1 LPKYD
6 EIDWNQAECR
16 ALGIPTDLFYS
27 VEEERSIMQYEYIN
41 SLRSICTACP
51 LWKECL
57 TYAFAHEDYGV
68 WGGLT
73 GVERVSMQ
81 NYYKYPNQR
90 SRALKSM
97 KDFGITYVEIREC
110 IDGANKTSS

>member
-6 EIDWNQAECR
+6 EINWDNAECK
-16 ALGIPTDLFYS
+16 ALAIPTDLFYS

-51 LWKECL
+51 LWKACL
-57 TYAFAHEDYGV
+57 TYAFEHEDYGV

-73 GVERVSMQ
+73 SVERVSMQ
-81 NYYKYPNQR
+81 NYEKYPNQR
-90 SRALKSM
+90 SRALHSM
-97 KDFGITYVEIREC
+97 NKFGITFLEIKEC
-110 IDGANKTSS
+110 IDGANQTSL

>member
-6 EIDWNQAECR
+6 EIDWDQAECR

-57 TYAFAHEDYGV
+57 TYAFEHEIYGV